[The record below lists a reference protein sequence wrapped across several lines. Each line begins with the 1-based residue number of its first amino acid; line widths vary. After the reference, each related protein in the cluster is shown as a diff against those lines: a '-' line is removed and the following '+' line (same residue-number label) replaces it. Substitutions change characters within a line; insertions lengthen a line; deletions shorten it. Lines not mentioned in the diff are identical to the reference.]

1 MTAWQYLAGAGLV
14 AALCPL
20 HGHVAVAADGDGRG
34 ARADVCVPGGQP
46 GRPVFRPPSVRPGV
60 PGADRPTVHHPGR
73 PPEPPAAASPA
84 DPPAAAPPAAAPA
97 ADPPAADPPERAR
110 PPERPEPPS
119 PAGPAAEAGAVGT
132 EPPEPAPAAGPLS
145 GPDPADAPAPPRLRA
160 AAAPVSA
167 FHVRPYRSAVLERR
181 GPGGMS
187 TVMLMVVVTTPA
199 VLAAAALRPR
209 SKSRG

>member
-20 HGHVAVAADGDGRG
+20 HGHVAVAGDGHGRG
-34 ARADVCVPGGQP
+34 ARLDVCVPDGEP
-46 GRPVFRPPSVRPGV
+46 GRPVFRPPSVRTGV
-60 PGADRPTVHHPGR
+60 PGARRPTVHHPGR
-73 PPEPPAAASPA
+73 SPEPPAAA
-84 DPPAAAPPAAAPA
+84 DR
-97 ADPPAADPPERAR
+97 PEPVR
-110 PPERPEPPS
+110 PPGVPQPPS
-119 PAGPAAEAGAVGT
+119 PAGPAAKARAGVAQAPV
-132 EPPEPAPAAGPLS
+132 PAPGPGS
-145 GPDPADAPAPPRLRA
+145 GPGPDRADAPAPPRPGA
-160 AAAPVSA
+160 SAAPVSA
-167 FHVRPYRSAVLERR
+167 FHVRPYRSVALERR

>member
-20 HGHVAVAADGDGRG
+20 HGHVAVAGDGNGRG
-34 ARADVCVPGGQP
+34 ARVDLCVPAGKPATPGRP
-46 GRPVFRPPSVRPGV
+46 GRPVVRPSGSPSVRVAVPGV
-60 PGADRPTVHHPGR
+60 DRPTVHHPGR
-73 PPEPPAAASPA
+73 ASGPAAAR
-84 DPPAAAPPAAAPA
+84 D
-97 ADPPAADPPERAR
+97 R
-110 PPERPEPPS
+110 PDR
-119 PAGPAAEAGAVGT
+119 AGPAQPPGAVGAPGPGAKAGAGEA
-132 EPPEPAPAAGPLS
+132 EPQAPAVDAGPVS
-145 GPDPADAPAPPRLRA
+145 GPDRADATAPPRPRA

-167 FHVRPYRSAVLERR
+167 FHVRPYRAVALERR

-187 TVMLMVVVTTPA
+187 TMMLMVVVTTPA

>member
-1 MTAWQYLAGAGLV
+1 MTAWQYFAGAGLV

-20 HGHVAVAADGDGRG
+20 HGHVAVAGDGPGRG
-34 ARADVCVPGGQP
+34 ARVDLCVPAGQP
-46 GRPVFRPPSVRPGV
+46 KRPGV
-60 PGADRPTVHHPGR
+60 PPSGRPTVRVAVPGADAGLTVRHPGWAPGPGR
-73 PPEPPAAASPA
+73 PAPAPPGPAEPPAAV
-84 DPPAAAPPAAAPA
+84 D
-97 ADPPAADPPERAR
+97 
-110 PPERPEPPS
+110 
-119 PAGPAAEAGAVGT
+119 
-132 EPPEPAPAAGPLS
+132 AAGPLAAAEAVAAPTEPPPPAP
-145 GPDPADAPAPPRLRA
+145 GPGEAAGPAPAEASAPPRPGA

-167 FHVRPYRSAVLERR
+167 FHVRPYRAVAVQRL